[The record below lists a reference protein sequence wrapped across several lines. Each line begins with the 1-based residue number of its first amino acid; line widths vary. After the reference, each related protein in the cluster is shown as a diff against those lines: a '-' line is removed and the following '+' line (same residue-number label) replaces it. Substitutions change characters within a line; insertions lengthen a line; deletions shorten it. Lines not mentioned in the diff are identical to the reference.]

1 MRVAEKHPDLPPGS
15 LVLED
20 LLEVVGPVELTTDKI
35 RTVPHDLF
43 EEGVLQP
50 VEAEQKIPSKALG
63 DLNLEEVESIFEIQ
77 PLSSENEEL
86 GDEWDLRPILR
97 EEFQIPAA
105 FDEFYG
111 FLMKSFEYLDV
122 A

>member
-1 MRVAEKHPDLPPGS
+1 MRVAEKHPDLPSGS

-20 LLEVVGPVELTTDKI
+20 LPEVVGP
-35 RTVPHDLF
+35 
-43 EEGVLQP
+43 P

-77 PLSSENEEL
+77 PLRSENEEL

-97 EEFQIPAA
+97 EEFQTPAA
-105 FDEFYG
+105 FDEFYD

>member
-1 MRVAEKHPDLPPGS
+1 MLMSE
-15 LVLED
+15 
-20 LLEVVGPVELTTDKI
+20 
-35 RTVPHDLF
+35 
-43 EEGVLQP
+43 P

-77 PLSSENEEL
+77 PLRSENEEL

-97 EEFQIPAA
+97 EEFQTPAA
-105 FDEFYG
+105 FDEFYD